1 MKQYHNPEALSKPT
15 GYTHVLETSGSR
27 TLYLSG
33 QIAFDAEGNV
43 VGRGDMQAQT
53 EQVFKNIE
61 AALAAVGASFADVVK
76 VSYFITDISQMQ
88 SVREVR
94 NRYFASDRLP
104 ASTAVE
110 VSRLVHPDL
119 LIEIEA
125 VAVLE

>member
-15 GYTHVLETSGSR
+15 GYTHLVETSGSR

-33 QIAFDAEGNV
+33 QIAFDAAGNV
-43 VGRGDMQAQT
+43 VGRGDMQVQT

-61 AALAAVGASFADVVK
+61 AALAVVGASFADVVK

-88 SVREVR
+88 KVREVR